1 MPPFNMGG
9 FGSPPFFNPM
19 QNFQPYPPFGNQG
32 GDRGFYN
39 FKNDNYF
46 MEDSQQ
52 IKKRNIDPSKKKEK
66 KKGSQSQR
74 TSCQKGIQVA
84 KEKRRRKGHG
94 KSSIA
99 EGEALAFAGIVW
111 IWR

>member
-1 MPPFNMGG
+1 MGG

-52 IKKRNIDPSKKKEK
+52 IKKRNIDPSKKKK
-66 KKGSQSQR
+66 KKRIPKPTNKLSKRNSSGKRKKKKKR
-74 TSCQKGIQVA
+74 T
-84 KEKRRRKGHG
+84 R
-94 KSSIA
+94 
-99 EGEALAFAGIVW
+99 
-111 IWR
+111 